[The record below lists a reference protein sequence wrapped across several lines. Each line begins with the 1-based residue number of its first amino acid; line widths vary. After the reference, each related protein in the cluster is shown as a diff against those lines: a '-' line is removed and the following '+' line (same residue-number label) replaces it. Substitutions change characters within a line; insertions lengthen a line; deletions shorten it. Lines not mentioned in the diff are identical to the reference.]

1 LEKKYVKIFK
11 IAFILKISGLLVA
24 KTCRCFSQNMYIFW
38 RKHVHLFPKTSTSFG
53 ATLPRK
59 SESRVGE
66 KFGKK
71 KGTPRAPHLDFFG
84 EEKIVT
90 YDL

>member
-1 LEKKYVKIFK
+1 
-11 IAFILKISGLLVA
+11 
-24 KTCRCFSQNMYIFW
+24 MYIFSQ
-38 RKHVHLFPKTSTSFG
+38 KHLHLLARPC
-53 ATLPRK
+53 LENP
-59 SESRVGE
+59 ESRVGE

-71 KGTPRAPHLDFFG
+71 KGTPRAPHLNFFG